1 MDKHTNA
8 ATPASKTPDYILEA
22 HFKELLYK
30 ARLFDW
36 LEARMT
42 YAEFSPKGFD
52 EVIPYE
58 PGDTFSLRDIVS
70 AELVI
75 DPDFQ
80 WLKD

>member
-1 MDKHTNA
+1 MDKLTNA

-30 ARLFDW
+30 ARLLDW

-70 AELVI
+70 AVLKI